1 MAAGMSCG
9 VVEHGVLERAE
20 HPRFADRTSPFFQR
34 FPEQHGELMDSLL
47 IKGGVPLH
55 GEVTVSG
62 AKNAVLPIMAA
73 TLLTSEPCVIRR
85 VPDLSDVQFMGRILS
100 SLGAKVSIEGGCVT
114 VRTKQLKP
122 VGNYE
127 LIRKMRGSICILGP
141 LLARQRHAQVS
152 HPGGCV
158 IGPRPIDLHLKGMR
172 ALGAEVV
179 IESGY
184 VLARAQKLVGADVFL
199 GGRNGPTVLGT
210 ANVMM
215 AAALA
220 DGVTTI
226 QSAACEP
233 EVIDLASFLVK
244 MGAQISGAGSPTITI
259 SGVKELHGAEHS
271 VIPDRIEA
279 ATLAIAAAA
288 TNGQITL
295 RDVRPDHLHA
305 IIDKLTDA
313 GVEVKKN
320 GTGMTVRRTNGLKP
334 VDIATQP
341 YAGFPTDVQA
351 QMMALMTVTP
361 GLSII
366 TERIFE
372 SRFMHVSELARLGA
386 DISIEGPS
394 AIVKGV
400 HRLSGAPIMASDLRA
415 SAALVIAGLAAHGT
429 TYVNRIYH
437 LDRGY
442 EKIDSKLRN
451 LGARVKRVQQG

>member
-1 MAAGMSCG
+1 
-9 VVEHGVLERAE
+9 
-20 HPRFADRTSPFFQR
+20 
-34 FPEQHGELMDSLL
+34 MDSLL

-73 TLLTSEPCVIRR
+73 TLLTSEPCVIHR

-100 SLGAKVSIEGGCVT
+100 SLGAKVTIEGNSVSI
-114 VRTKQLKP
+114 RAKQLKAI
-122 VGNYE
+122 GNYE

-141 LLARQRHAQVS
+141 LLGRQHHAQVS
-152 HPGGCV
+152 YPGGCV
-158 IGPRPIDLHLKGMR
+158 IGPRPIDLHLKGVR
-172 ALGAEVV
+172 ALGAEVTV
-179 IESGY
+179 DSGY
-184 VLARAQKLVGADVFL
+184 VVARAQKLVGNDIFL

-215 AAALA
+215 AAVLA
-220 DGVTTI
+220 EGVTTI

-233 EVIDLASFLVK
+233 EIIDLANFLTK
-244 MGAQISGAGSPTITI
+244 MGAQIVGAGSPTITI
-259 SGVKELHGAEHS
+259 AGVKHLNGAEHE

-288 TNGQITL
+288 TNGEVII
-295 RDVRPDHLHA
+295 RGARPDHLHA
-305 IIDKLTDA
+305 VLDKLIEA
-313 GVEVKKN
+313 GVDIRRHN
-320 GTGMTVRRTNGLKP
+320 GVMTVRRNNGLKP
-334 VDIATQP
+334 VEVATQP

-351 QMMALMTVTP
+351 QMMALMTLTP

-386 DISIEGPS
+386 DISIEGPN

-415 SAALVIAGLAAHGT
+415 SAALVIAGMAAHGS

-442 EKIDSKLRN
+442 EKIDSKLRS
-451 LGARVKRVQQG
+451 LGARIKRVQQG